1 MTVTLLQV
9 AQKLPDTPYMTF
21 LDTYLFMSLCIISS
35 AMLVIGVSQLLISN
49 GFSDPDAVENG
60 CILLLIVNWLIFNL
74 AYFMIALRQAQKVG
88 SSRWTTEAEGPGGE
102 GTWEGV
108 PATRCKAKKCKN
120 QWVSTGQIYFCPL
133 CDQAQCEEKQ
143 LDDEQL
149 CAATPEEQGE
159 LNCSKNEQKGPRS
172 PSRHGQ
178 SQHESNKDACPELW
192 ILLGS
197 CSAMLLSVGAW
208 NVLNT
213 VFWVGAVLY
222 SLQCMFVFLLLLRIK
237 VLFVFKERIKD
248 CFPRLRHRMAA
259 IVVVV
264 VLVLLMASLYL
275 VLTLLALALSP
286 GAVAGLA
293 SGVAVALALL
303 SGECSFWHNKYTE
316 VHQAKSP
323 ATASDHD
330 QDHDHDQCQDL
341 DQNHD
346 QLNSR
351 LLRRGY
357 SSNFQTEVRQKLAGS
372 LAAVRIAPVH
382 WRHMYQRLYDVMIEG
397 TRLLASDT
405 DDKSIVMIEEN
416 RLLASD
422 TDDKSIESDSLSV
435 AEVKNQL
442 VLGNV
447 DQF

>member
-1 MTVTLLQV
+1 MSEHPFLWYMTVTLLQV
-9 AQKLPDTPYMTF
+9 AQRLPDTPYMTF

-133 CDQAQCEEKQ
+133 CDQAQCEGKQ
-143 LDDEQL
+143 SDDEQL

-178 SQHESNKDACPELW
+178 SQHGSNEDACPELW

-213 VFWVGAVLY
+213 DFWVGAVLY
-222 SLQCMFVFLLLLRIK
+222 SLQCMFVFLLLL
-237 VLFVFKERIKD
+237 LFKERIKD
-248 CFPRLRHRMAA
+248 CFPRLRHRTAA
-259 IVVVV
+259 MVVVV

-293 SGVAVALALL
+293 TGVAVVLALL
-303 SGECSFWHNKYTE
+303 SVECSFWHNKYTE
-316 VHQAKSP
+316 VHQEKSP
-323 ATASDHD
+323 ATASDQD
-330 QDHDHDQCQDL
+330 QDQDHDQCQDL

-351 LLRRGY
+351 FLRRGY
-357 SSNFQTEVRQKLAGS
+357 SSKFQTEVRQKLTDS
-372 LAAVRIAPVH
+372 LAAVLQNH
-382 WRHMYQRLYDVMIEG
+382 Y
-397 TRLLASDT
+397 
-405 DDKSIVMIEEN
+405 
-416 RLLASD
+416 
-422 TDDKSIESDSLSV
+422 ESLQNHRFESLSY
-435 AEVKNQL
+435 AFSKFLSDPQQLTQVKNQI
-442 VLGNV
+442 VLAKVN
-447 DQF
+447 QL